1 SLAMRSSSTVRHGS
15 SRMGLSTT
23 RRAIRPWPRN
33 PATASLAVRIFVRME
48 DQNDRDVII
57 DAFRRAGFELL
68 RPETIHP
75 TDATPF
81 FILTSENLEGP
92 AFSHVLHFDA
102 EMIGD
107 HAD

>member
-1 SLAMRSSSTVRHGS
+1 
-15 SRMGLSTT
+15 
-23 RRAIRPWPRN
+23 
-33 PATASLAVRIFVRME
+33 ME
-48 DQNDRDVII
+48 DQNGRDVII
-57 DAFRRAGFELL
+57 DAFRRAGLELL

-107 HAD
+107 HADYAKWVRQWARATGKEDRLFDASSHLNFEA